1 MMTGRFG
8 NCGNLENVEQWRRE
22 QTITGLEHPQASLCI
37 PGVGRIVVSSQSG
50 KLRFYHAA
58 SYAPVKTPD
67 FGAGAN
73 TDNMRYDQLYCRHDR
88 LCEAAN
94 PGCPL
99 FAAIG
104 ET

>member
-1 MMTGRFG
+1 MVT
-8 NCGNLENVEQWRRE
+8 E
-22 QTITGLEHPQASLCI
+22 
-37 PGVGRIVVSSQSG
+37 PGAIACFDFVCSCSWTSFAVR
-50 KLRFYHAA
+50 
-58 SYAPVKTPD
+58 YAPVKTPD

-104 ET
+104 ES